1 VLTLFDFSGTLVPM
15 GSRYSPTHS
24 VATKDIVYPSLVA
37 LGLAIVPWIAI
48 ELFAYFWHAEFQGL
62 GEIGGA
68 ALGMVAM
75 VFSCLMITIALVFL
89 IGGFA
94 SRTVSRWIY
103 RRRNANA
110 ISTSVRNF

>member
-1 VLTLFDFSGTLVPM
+1 M
-15 GSRYSPTHS
+15 ASRYSPAHS

-37 LGLAIVPWIAI
+37 LGLAIAPWIAI
-48 ELFAYFWHAEFQGL
+48 EVFAHFWHTEFQGL

-68 ALGMVAM
+68 ALGTVAV

-89 IGGFA
+89 VGGLA

-110 ISTSVRNF
+110 ISISARNF